1 MSKVK
6 PIIKIE
12 YVKKY
17 LEGKISERKIAD
29 ILEVSLA
36 SVQQWI
42 SNYNSIGEDAFIMV
56 GNKRYSLQLK
66 EAAVQD
72 YLAGLGSQQNIC
84 QKYGIHSKSNLQSWI
99 KKYNGHE

>member
-1 MSKVK
+1 MSKIK
-6 PIIKIE
+6 AIIKIE

-17 LEGKISERKIAD
+17 LEGKISQKGMANV
-29 ILEVSLA
+29 LNVSLA

-42 SNYNSIGEDAFIMV
+42 SNYKSMGENAFIMV
-56 GNKRYSLQLK
+56 GNKRYSPQLK

-84 QKYGIHSKSNLQSWI
+84 
-99 KKYNGHE
+99 